1 KIKMPFLDQLLINYL
16 NQEIGQES
24 INYNMQ
30 TLFEKERYDRSSTI
44 EKLVATSKFKYEK
57 DDSDLFKQLFNDVE
71 NSIDRLGIYL
81 LNNGINSNDENARY
95 YRSFLKELSRI
106 KSKLTPFSLE
116 ISKSSGREQH
126 YPDDA
131 IDDKDERRKNK
142 EETYHAF
149 DDKSDIDSKLKN
161 KINVS
166 IDNLL
171 SVKIK
176 SNLYDISPNTKK
188 Q

>member
-1 KIKMPFLDQLLINYL
+1 MDQLLINCL

-30 TLFEKERYDRSSTI
+30 TMFEKERYDRSSTI

-126 YPDDA
+126 YPDDVT
-131 IDDKDERRKNK
+131 DDKN
-142 EETYHAF
+142 
-149 DDKSDIDSKLKN
+149 DIDSKLKN

-171 SVKIK
+171 SVKIR

>member
-1 KIKMPFLDQLLINYL
+1 MPLDQLLINYL

-95 YRSFLKELSRI
+95 YRWIFKR
-106 KSKLTPFSLE
+106 
-116 ISKSSGREQH
+116 
-126 YPDDA
+126 
-131 IDDKDERRKNK
+131 
-142 EETYHAF
+142 
-149 DDKSDIDSKLKN
+149 
-161 KINVS
+161 
-166 IDNLL
+166 NL
-171 SVKIK
+171 VE
-176 SNLYDISPNTKK
+176 
-188 Q
+188 